1 MFLLCFYIIQYI
13 FKKYKKVANLGSHVI
28 IGFKKEVNNLF
39 INWSLYNN
47 DKLVFKN
54 KLTDFKY
61 EKEQYL
67 LVNDKYGSHKI
78 DLKSK
83 IYEKIDGN
91 VIFRIDFVNNLCII
105 ILDSDKKF
113 EFTIDTNWHYQN
125 NIWTLSYKLE
135 DENKQIIIEL
145 KE

>member
-1 MFLLCFYIIQYI
+1 M
-13 FKKYKKVANLGSHVI
+13 
-28 IGFKKEVNNLF
+28 F

-47 DKLVFKN
+47 DKLILKN
-54 KLTDFKY
+54 KIKNFKY
-61 EKEQYL
+61 EKDKFFEIT
-67 LVNDKYGSHKI
+67 DKYGIHKI

-113 EFTIDTNWHYQN
+113 EFLIDTSWHYQN
-125 NIWTLSYKLE
+125 NIWQLSYILE

>member
-1 MFLLCFYIIQYI
+1 M
-13 FKKYKKVANLGSHVI
+13 S
-28 IGFKKEVNNLF
+28 NLF

-54 KLTDFKY
+54 KHTDFKY
-61 EKEQYL
+61 ETDEYL
-67 LVNDKYGSHKI
+67 QVSDEYGSHKI

-113 EFTIDTNWHYQN
+113 EFKIETNWHYQN

-135 DENKQIIIEL
+135 DENKQIIVEL